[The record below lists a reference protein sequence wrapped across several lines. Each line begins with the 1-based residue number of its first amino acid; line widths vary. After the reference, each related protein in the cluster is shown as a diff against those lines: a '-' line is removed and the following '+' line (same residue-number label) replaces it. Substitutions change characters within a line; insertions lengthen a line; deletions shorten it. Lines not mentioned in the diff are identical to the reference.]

1 MENTKIKI
9 AAQTYNLWRTP
20 LNVLGKLQVIKTL
33 GYDSV
38 ELAGFNGETYEG
50 VAAEDLKEE
59 IKRLDIDICGA
70 HIPYKNFETYM
81 DNIIAYHQKL
91 GVHWVAIPRP
101 VVESKADM
109 NALIANIQKYA
120 GQLRSAGLD
129 LYYHC
134 HDFEFKAFEG
144 QTTMER
150 ILSETDVM
158 IEVDVFWAA
167 KGGCDVKQ
175 FLKDHADRIIYLH
188 MKDTDDEDNSCAVG
202 DGHADCAAYCQMA
215 KEMGLTH
222 IVVEDDLQKPDG
234 ITSICRSIHALKK
247 MM

>member
-1 MENTKIKI
+1 MEDLKLKI

-33 GYDSV
+33 GYDSA
-38 ELAGFNGETYEG
+38 ELAGFNGEDYEG
-50 VAAEDLKEE
+50 VSAKDLKDE
-59 IKRLDIDICGA
+59 IESLGIDICGA
-70 HIPYKNFETYM
+70 HIPYKNFETCM
-81 DNIIAYHQKL
+81 ENIIKYHQAL

-101 VVESKADM
+101 VVENKKDM
-109 NALIANIQKYA
+109 DDLIINIQEYA
-120 GQLRSAGLD
+120 KQLRESGLD

-134 HDFEFKAFEG
+134 HDFEFKAFEN
-144 QTTMER
+144 QTTMDR

-175 FLKDHADRIIYLH
+175 FLKNNAKRIIYLH
-188 MKDTDDEDNSCAVG
+188 MKDTDDEGNSCAIG
-202 DGHADCAAYCQMA
+202 DGHTDCAMYCQMA

-234 ITSICRSIHALKK
+234 ITSICRSIHTLKSLV
-247 MM
+247 